1 MIRDPQFDDIRPY
14 YDEEIPAA
22 MQRIAD
28 NEVFPLLAS
37 YIFPD
42 KSVEQTRSLLKS
54 IKTCDEFQVKV
65 MWHVNDQIRQRSITN
80 FTYSGIENLE
90 KDKPYLFISNHR
102 DIMLDASV
110 LQNVLYDNGMA
121 TTEITFGAN
130 LMTSSLVIDIGKANK
145 MFRVERPGIMN
156 LREFY
161 IKSKHLSDYIRFTI
175 TEKKQ
180 SAWIAHRNGR
190 TKDGNDITD
199 QGVIKML
206 GMSKR
211 EDKIAALE
219 ELNIVPLA
227 ISYEWETCDYM
238 KALELYQSRF
248 EKYVKKQGEDLASI
262 LSGITKPKGD
272 VHLSICK
279 PVSREDLS
287 KFDSLTNIEYE
298 REVAKLIDRRI
309 HEAYALTPNNFIAH
323 DIRFGKHEFKGLE
336 YDDEHEA
343 RFINRINGLLKYE
356 VEEPEVLK
364 DIFLGIYSNP
374 VDNCFKYSST
384 AHASPIA

>member
-28 NEVFPLLAS
+28 NDVFPLLAS

-175 TEKKQ
+175 TEKKTVCVD
-180 SAWIAHRNGR
+180 SAQERQ
-190 TKDGNDITD
+190 D
-199 QGVIKML
+199 QGW
-206 GMSKR
+206 KR
-211 EDKIAALE
+211 HHGPRRDQDAWHE
-219 ELNIVPLA
+219 
-227 ISYEWETCDYM
+227 
-238 KALELYQSRF
+238 Q
-248 EKYVKKQGEDLASI
+248 
-262 LSGITKPKGD
+262 KG
-272 VHLSICK
+272 
-279 PVSREDLS
+279 R
-287 KFDSLTNIEYE
+287 
-298 REVAKLIDRRI
+298 
-309 HEAYALTPNNFIAH
+309 
-323 DIRFGKHEFKGLE
+323 
-336 YDDEHEA
+336 
-343 RFINRINGLLKYE
+343 
-356 VEEPEVLK
+356 
-364 DIFLGIYSNP
+364 
-374 VDNCFKYSST
+374 
-384 AHASPIA
+384 